1 MRRKKVADTEEV
13 LEALTSILRRE
24 NEARPGEVLKAAEL
38 LGKQYGLF
46 SDKGQMEAES
56 PSIVVDVPKEEA
68 DANRNQE

>member
-1 MRRKKVADTEEV
+1 MADTEEV

-46 SDKGQMEAES
+46 GDKGQVETEM

-68 DANRNQE
+68 DADRNQG

>member
-46 SDKGQMEAES
+46 SDKGQVETEM
-56 PSIVVDVPKEEA
+56 PSIVVDVPRGTA
-68 DANRNQE
+68 DADRNQG

>member
-46 SDKGQMEAES
+46 SDKGQTETEM
-56 PSIVVDVPKEEA
+56 PSIVVDVPKEAAGA
-68 DANRNQE
+68 DRN

>member
-1 MRRKKVADTEEV
+1 MKREKVADTEEV

-46 SDKGQMEAES
+46 GDKGWQEAET
-56 PSIVVDVPKEEA
+56 PRIVVNVPKEEKNG
-68 DANRNQE
+68 NRDQG